1 MSHLF
6 FPSITNIMAIINS
19 MGVGRSRKS
28 MGNVTYRTVR
38 GRTIGSQKRSGDVV
52 TRVPNAVQEQSR
64 ALFRAISMYISLHRA
79 DVNAS
84 FDKTKYG
91 SQGNYFM
98 KWNKQAIRAAV
109 SGVIY
114 GNSSME
120 EIVSAIETYATEN
133 PKSIYRVKKSGVPPM
148 YLTGAW
154 ESSDNPTPVLPPT
167 GVRVNGAAG
176 QKSAAFVASTP
187 LLGAVDATTACVV
200 SDSDAV
206 FSGITASSITPYDA
220 DGAALSNGASIKD
233 VVASVNSVS
242 FNLTVDDAISGGKDV
257 HAFKIGSA
265 FYQQL

>member
-1 MSHLF
+1 
-6 FPSITNIMAIINS
+6 

-38 GRTIGSQKRSGDVV
+38 GRTIGSQKRGADVV
-52 TRVPNAVQEQSR
+52 TRAPNPIQEQGR

-98 KWNKQAIRAAV
+98 KLNKQAIRAAL

-114 GNSSME
+114 RNSPME

-133 PKSIYRVKKSGVPPM
+133 PNSIFRVKKSGVPPV
-148 YLTGAW
+148 YLSGAW
-154 ESSDNPTPVLPPT
+154 ESSDNPAPIIPPT
-167 GVRVNGAAG
+167 GVQVNGAAG

-187 LLGAVDATTACVV
+187 LLGAVESTTACVIT
-200 SDSDAV
+200 DSDAV
-206 FSGITASSITPYDA
+206 FSGLTAASITPYTA
-220 DGAALSNGASIKD
+220 DGTALKDGASIKD
-233 VVASVNSVS
+233 VVASVNSIS
-242 FNLTVDDAISGGKDV
+242 FNLTVEDAVSGGKAI

>member
-1 MSHLF
+1 
-6 FPSITNIMAIINS
+6 MAIINS

-38 GRTIGSQKRSGDVV
+38 GRTIGSQKRGADVV
-52 TRVPNAVQEQSR
+52 TRAPNPIQEQGR
-64 ALFRAISMYISLHRA
+64 ALFRAISMYTSLHRS

-84 FDKTKYG
+84 FDKTRYG

-98 KWNKQAIRAAV
+98 KLNKQAIRAAV
-109 SGVIY
+109 SGVISV
-114 GNSSME
+114 NSSME
-120 EIVSAIETYATEN
+120 EIISAIETYATEN
-133 PKSIYRVKKSGVPPM
+133 PQSIYRVKKSGVPSM
-148 YLTGAW
+148 YLNGAW
-154 ESSDNPTPVLPPT
+154 DSSDNPVPVLPPT

-187 LLGAVDATTACVV
+187 LLGAKDATTACVV

-206 FSGITASSITPYDA
+206 FSGITAGSITPYDA

-257 HAFKIGSA
+257 HAFKIGSV
-265 FYQQL
+265 FYQQV

>member
-154 ESSDNPTPVLPPT
+154 DSSDNPTPVLPPT
-167 GVRVNGAAG
+167 GVHVNGEPG

-187 LLGAVDATTACVV
+187 LLGDVASTTACVV
-200 SDSDAV
+200 TDSDAV
-206 FSGITASSITPYDA
+206 FSGLTASSITPYTA
-220 DGAALSNGASIKD
+220 DGTALKDGASIKD
-233 VVASVNSVS
+233 VVASVNSIS
-242 FNLTVDDAISGGKDV
+242 FNLTVEDAVSGGKAI

>member
-1 MSHLF
+1 
-6 FPSITNIMAIINS
+6 MAIINS

-38 GRTIGSQKRSGDVV
+38 GRTIGSQKRGANVV
-52 TRVPNAVQEQSR
+52 TRAPNAVQEQSR

-84 FDKTKYG
+84 FDKTRYG

-98 KWNKQAIRAAV
+98 KLNKQAIRAAV
-109 SGVIY
+109 SGVVY

-120 EIVSAIETYATEN
+120 EIVSAIESYATEN
-133 PKSIYRVKKSGVPPM
+133 PKSIFRVKKSGVPPV
-148 YLTGAW
+148 YLSGAW
-154 ESSDNPTPVLPPT
+154 ESSDNPAPVIPPT

-187 LLGAVDATTACVV
+187 LLGAKAATTACVV

-206 FSGITASSITPYDA
+206 FSGLTAVSITPYTA
-220 DGAALSNGASIKD
+220 DGTALKDGASIKD
-233 VVASVNSVS
+233 VVASVNSIS
-242 FNLTVDDAISGGKDV
+242 FNLTVEDAVSGGKDI

>member
-1 MSHLF
+1 
-6 FPSITNIMAIINS
+6 MAIINS
-19 MGVGRSRKS
+19 MGVGRSKKS

-38 GRTIGSQKRSGDVV
+38 GRTIGSQKRGADVA
-52 TRVPNAVQEQSR
+52 TRVPNAMQEQAR
-64 ALFRAISMYISLHRA
+64 ALFRAISMYVSLHRA

-98 KWNKQAIRAAV
+98 KLNKQAIRAAL
-109 SGVIY
+109 SGAVY

-120 EIVSAIETYATEN
+120 EIASAIETYATEN
-133 PKSIYRVKKSGVPPM
+133 PNSIYRVKKSGVPSM
-148 YLTGAW
+148 YLSGAW
-154 ESSDNPTPVLPPT
+154 ESSDNPEPVIPPT

-187 LLGAVDATTACVV
+187 LLGAMDATTACVV
-200 SDSDAV
+200 SDSDAN
-206 FSGITASSITPYDA
+206 FSGITASSITPYTA
-220 DGAALSNGASIKD
+220 DGAALKDGASIKD
-233 VVASVNSVS
+233 VVASVNSLS
-242 FNLTVDDAISGGKDV
+242 FNLTVEDAVSGGKDI

>member
-1 MSHLF
+1 
-6 FPSITNIMAIINS
+6 MAIINS

-52 TRVPNAVQEQSR
+52 TRTPNAMQEQSR
-64 ALFRAISMYISLHRA
+64 ALFRAISMYVSLHRS

-84 FDKTKYG
+84 FDKTRYG

-98 KWNKQAIRAAV
+98 KLNKQAIRAAV

-133 PKSIYRVKKSGVPPM
+133 PKSIFRVKKSGVPPV

-154 ESSDNPTPVLPPT
+154 ESSDNPEPVIPPT

-187 LLGAVDATTACVV
+187 LLGDVASTTACVV
-200 SDSDAV
+200 TDSDAV
-206 FSGITASSITPYDA
+206 FSGITAASITPYTA
-220 DGAALSNGASIKD
+220 EGTALKDGASIKD
-233 VVASVNSVS
+233 VVASVNSLS
-242 FNLTVDDAISGGKDV
+242 FNLTVEDAVSGGKAI
-257 HAFKIGSA
+257 HAFKIGSV
-265 FYQQL
+265 FYQQA